1 MKVLV
6 TGASG
11 FVGTATCARL
21 VMQGMDV
28 IGTVRHLLA
37 QPLQSVDYR
46 IVGDLGADTDW
57 RGALGGVDTIVHCAA
72 RVHVMQETVADPL
85 SAFRIANVVGT
96 VQLARQAAGRGVRR
110 FIFLSSVKVNGE
122 GGSVAYCE
130 TDLAAPKD
138 SYGLSKYEAEL
149 SLREIAAETGM
160 ELVVLRPP
168 LIYGPGVK
176 GNFESLMRALAR
188 RIPLPLGALQNRRSL
203 VTLGNIV
210 DLIVT
215 CVRHPAAVNETFL
228 VSDGEDLST
237 TELIRRLALAMGQ
250 PACLVPVS
258 ATALTMGL
266 TLLGKREVAARLCGT
281 LLVNTTKARQLL
293 DWAPPISIDE
303 GLRRTAEYYIQH
315 QQ

>member
-21 VMQGMDV
+21 VTQGMDV
-28 IGTVRHLLA
+28 IGTVRHLPA
-37 QPLQSVDYR
+37 QPLQGVEYHR
-46 IVGDLGADTDW
+46 MGDLGADANW
-57 RGALGGVDTIVHCAA
+57 RGALSGVDAIVHCAA
-72 RVHVMQETVADPL
+72 RVHVMRETVTDPVA
-85 SAFRIANVVGT
+85 AFRTANVVGT
-96 VQLARQAAGRGVRR
+96 VQLARQAAERGIRR

-122 GGSVAYCE
+122 GGLVAYCE

-138 SYGLSKYEAEL
+138 IYGLSKYEAEVG
-149 SLREIAAETGM
+149 LREIATQTGM

-176 GNFESLMRALAR
+176 ANFQSLMRALAR
-188 RIPLPLGALQNRRSL
+188 GIPLPLGALQNRRSL
-203 VTLGNIV
+203 VALGNIV

-215 CVRHPAAVNETFL
+215 CIKHPAAVNETFF

-237 TELIRRLALAMGQ
+237 TELIRRLAVAMGR
-250 PACLVPVS
+250 PACLVPVPS
-258 ATALTMGL
+258 MALTIGL

-281 LLVNTTKARQLL
+281 LLVNITKVRQLL
-293 DWAPPISIDE
+293 GWAPPISVDE
-303 GLRRTAEYYIQH
+303 GLRRTAEYFIQH